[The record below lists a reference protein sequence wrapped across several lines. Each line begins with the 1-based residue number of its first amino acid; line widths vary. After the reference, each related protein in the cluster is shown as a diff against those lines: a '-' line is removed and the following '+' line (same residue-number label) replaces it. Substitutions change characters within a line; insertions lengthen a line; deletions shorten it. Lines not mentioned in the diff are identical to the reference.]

1 MRYILLLHCHLV
13 PHVITISYL
22 FFFPYSYLSAPLEYI
37 LYERGVLFVL
47 FTALCLVPKSVCGT
61 SQLLIRLCFPLGLRF
76 DFAPLT
82 SS

>member
-1 MRYILLLHCHLV
+1 MYPPSPLPSCEPSDHNLL
-13 PHVITISYL
+13 S
-22 FFFPYSYLSAPLEYI
+22 FFFSYSYLSAPLECI

-47 FTALCLVPKSVCGT
+47 FTALCLVPKNVCGA

-76 DFAPLT
+76 DFTPLT